1 MDSFSLRNVI
11 PTVIMASI
19 YIVLEAT
26 SECSRTIHPTTYKTL
41 KDATDAIKARWMPFL
56 EEFVKYDG
64 GNAEEIWLEAVSTA
78 TVEKN
83 VVLLY
88 LEKENF
94 FEIHELPIAQ

>member
-1 MDSFSLRNVI
+1 
-11 PTVIMASI
+11 MASI

-26 SECSRTIHPTTYKTL
+26 SECSRTIYPTTYKTL

-64 GNAEEIWLEAVSTA
+64 GCADTLWMECLAEA
-78 TVEKN
+78 TIEKN
-83 VVLLY
+83 VVSMY